1 MGEDRAERR
10 LAAILAADVVG
21 YSRLMAADEEETH
34 ARLKALRQDFIE
46 PTISEHRGRIVKL
59 MGDGALVE
67 FASVVDAVECAAAIM
82 KGVAERQAELPK
94 DQRIVFRMGINIG
107 DIIIENEDIYGSGVN
122 IAARLEQ
129 LAEPGGICVSRTVYN
144 HVKDKVEFGF
154 APMGERAVKNI
165 PEPVS
170 VYRVLTDP
178 GLVAKVIGLKR
189 AGRPRWRWELFAAL
203 MAILLGLAGSVLL
216 TLHLREDAPGDA
228 ASYQSE
234 PWDLPAE
241 PSIAVLPFLNLN
253 NNPEQNYFIDG
264 ITNDIITDL
273 SKFSDLFVIAANST
287 FRYKGQVARA
297 QDVARDLGVRYVLEG
312 SVQRASDSLR
322 INVQL
327 VDATTGGHV
336 WAERYDR
343 LATDLFAVQQEMT
356 RQIAASVASE
366 RSGAV
371 AQAELGRIAR
381 RSTESLSAYE
391 FFLRGVAYRNL
402 ETKDDTRRAREMFE
416 KAVQIDPLYARAI
429 ANYGLTY
436 QDDIWGDWTQSREQ
450 SLSRS
455 EESARR
461 AIEVDP
467 SEPLGYMVL
476 GVTYQLRAQIDQA
489 IPLVEK
495 AHALNPN
502 DVHIKHTLASVLS
515 YSVIPSG
522 ASSCYKKRS
531 GLILTILRSFC
542 VTSGKHSSL
551 HIVTKMRLP
560 HSARLLA
567 GTGPLIGF
575 TSLPAMRSCNSWIRP
590 GRLLTKP

>member
-1 MGEDRAERR
+1 MREDRAERR

-154 APMGERAVKNI
+154 APMGEHAVKNI

-402 ETKDDTRRAREMFE
+402 ETKNDTRRAREMFE
-416 KAVQIDPLYARAI
+416 NAVQIDPLYARAI

-436 QDDIWGDWTQSREQ
+436 QDDIWGDWTDSREQ
-450 SLSRS
+450 SLSLS
-455 EESARR
+455 EELARR
-461 AIEVDP
+461 AIEADP

-476 GVTYQLRAQIDQA
+476 GLTYQLRAQIDQA
-489 IPLVEK
+489 IPRG
-495 AHALNPN
+495 
-502 DVHIKHTLASVLS
+502 LA
-515 YSVIPSG
+515 PAKRRTRA
-522 ASSCYKKRS
+522 AS
-531 GLILTILRSFC
+531 
-542 VTSGKHSSL
+542 
-551 HIVTKMRLP
+551 
-560 HSARLLA
+560 
-567 GTGPLIGF
+567 
-575 TSLPAMRSCNSWIRP
+575 PAQ
-590 GRLLTKP
+590 